1 MNITIRQET
10 ERDSKLSEYVVE
22 KAFRDAEYSDH
33 KEQFLVRRLRKSD
46 AFVQELSLVGEV
58 DGETI

>member
-1 MNITIRQET
+1 MNKTIRQET

-33 KEQFLVRRLRKSD
+33 KEQFLVRRS
-46 AFVQELSLVGEV
+46 
-58 DGETI
+58 